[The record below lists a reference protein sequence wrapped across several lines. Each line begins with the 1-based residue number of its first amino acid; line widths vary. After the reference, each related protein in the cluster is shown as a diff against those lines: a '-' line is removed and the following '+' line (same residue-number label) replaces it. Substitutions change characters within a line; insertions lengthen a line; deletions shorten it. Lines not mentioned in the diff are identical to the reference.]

1 PHSLLV
7 PADRRGKQLKLSRL
21 TTEGIAAMHQWLDT
35 SAPEGADV
43 PADLLTESRFV
54 EVLESE
60 RIAEV
65 RTFDT
70 RHAWGQYAV
79 GLLDE
84 RPVVEVA
91 ADAGLWCW
99 LTLFYFTQVCPKGAG
114 GKRKLGQR
122 ARYVPTGTDFRTYY
136 RHLLT
141 GPWRIMVAHVDD
153 PSRPSGV
160 LAGALSVPGEL
171 YEQIASR
178 MELATSPTVLPLVNR
193 LYIDPATGLRR
204 RGAGGASRGSPRRL
218 ADILMQF
225 DVTFDIYAMPVNVL
239 LDLLPNEFDRYRRA
253 PVS

>member
-1 PHSLLV
+1 V
-7 PADRRGKQLKLSRL
+7 KLSRL
-21 TTEGIAAMHQWLDT
+21 TADGIAAMHQWLDG
-35 SAPEGADV
+35 SAEEGANV
-43 PADLLTESRFV
+43 PAELLAGSRFV
-54 EVLESE
+54 EELESE
-60 RIAEV
+60 RLVEA
-65 RTFDT
+65 RAFAT
-70 RHAWGQYAV
+70 RNQWAQYALA
-79 GLLDE
+79 LLDE

-99 LTLFYFTQVCPKGAG
+99 LTLFYFDQVCPQGVA

-141 GPWRIMVAHVDD
+141 GPWRIMAAHVDD
-153 PSRPSGV
+153 PSRPSGI

-193 LYIDPATGLRR
+193 LYIDPATGLRK

-225 DVTFDIYAMPVNVL
+225 DVTFDIYGMPVNVL
-239 LDLLPNEFDRYRRA
+239 LELLPKEFERYRRA
-253 PVS
+253 AGA